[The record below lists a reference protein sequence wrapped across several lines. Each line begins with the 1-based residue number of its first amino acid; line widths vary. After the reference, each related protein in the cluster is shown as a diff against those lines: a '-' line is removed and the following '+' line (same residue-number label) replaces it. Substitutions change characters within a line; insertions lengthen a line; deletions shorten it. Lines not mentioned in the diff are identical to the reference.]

1 MKLIVATLAVLALST
16 MAAPAFAQS
25 TGSAFNDMWG
35 ADYSA
40 APSNWTGSYIGIA
53 AGYAG
58 ASASQSLSVAPFD
71 FAAHS
76 SHADSGATIGGY
88 VGYNYQVDSY
98 VIGAE
103 GTFTYLGQRL
113 GGAIPAD
120 LDWQLGLAVRAGFV
134 AQHNTLIYV
143 RAAWAL
149 TDIRFANLGEL
160 AGTAYTVKD
169 GYRSALQLGAGVDVK
184 LDPNWI
190 LRIEGNYTFE
200 GGDAEI
206 IDYTSGMSV
215 KLDPSLYDVR
225 AGLAYQF

>member
-1 MKLIVATLAVLALST
+1 MKTIIAALAGLALST
-16 MAAPAFAQS
+16 VAAPAFAQS

-40 APSNWTGSYIGIA
+40 APSNWTGSYIGIV

-58 ASASQSLSVAPFD
+58 ASASQSLDVAPFD
-71 FAAHS
+71 FTAHTS
-76 SHADSGATIGGY
+76 PADSGATIGGY
-88 VGYNYQVDSY
+88 AGYNSQVDSY

-103 GTFTYLGQRL
+103 GTFTYLGQRR
-113 GGAIPAD
+113 GGAVPAD
-120 LDWQLGLAVRAGFV
+120 LDWQLGLAVRAGFA
-134 AQHNTLIYV
+134 AQDNALIYV

-149 TDIRFANLGEL
+149 TDIRFAKLGEL
-160 AGTAYTVKD
+160 AGTVYTVKD
-169 GYRSALQLGAGVDVK
+169 GFRSALQLGAGVDVK

-190 LRIEGNYTFE
+190 FRVEGNYTFE

-206 IDYTSGMSV
+206 IDYTTGKSV

-225 AGLAYQF
+225 AGIAYQF